1 MLYAAGIYFW
11 AIRGETQNFVLPGGS
26 KYSAQADICRTVA
39 RRAERRIVSLAD
51 NAPVNPEVLR
61 FINRI
66 SDLFFV
72 LSRYNNIT
80 TGTEEAFWEK

>member
-1 MLYAAGIYFW
+1 M
-11 AIRGETQNFVLPGGS
+11 
-26 KYSAQADICRTVA
+26 
-39 RRAERRIVSLAD
+39 SLAD
-51 NAPVNPEVLR
+51 NAPVNPDVLR

-80 TGTEEAFWEK
+80 TGTEEVFWEK